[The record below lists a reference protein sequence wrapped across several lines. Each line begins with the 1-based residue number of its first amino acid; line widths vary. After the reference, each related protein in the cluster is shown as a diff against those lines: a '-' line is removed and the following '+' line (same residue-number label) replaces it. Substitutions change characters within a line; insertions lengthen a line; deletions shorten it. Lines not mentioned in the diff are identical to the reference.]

1 MGGNLQLDARKLE
14 GRLAQNEFWE
24 KAVAEAFVHHAHN
37 GEVVIHHEARVRHNF
52 MPVEYG
58 VEFGVAWVSDL
69 DVGFVRE
76 CLAGE
81 EVFLGEG
88 VVRS

>member
-1 MGGNLQLDARKLE
+1 MS
-14 GRLAQNEFWE
+14 
-24 KAVAEAFVHHAHN
+24 
-37 GEVVIHHEARVRHNF
+37 
-52 MPVEYG
+52 VEYG

-81 EVFLGEG
+81 EIFLGEG